1 MAFSVAWRILTYQK
15 GRTALAVGGI
25 FVAILLIFVE
35 LGFFIAVPQGGLLI
49 YDHMRFDLLV
59 TSNRYVYQT
68 ESGTFARDRLAQVR
82 ANPDVAWASAV
93 YIGGTKWQD
102 PDGGQ
107 RIDASVIGFDPDYSI
122 FTVPDILAQSDVLE
136 RPDTVLVD
144 RQTRSIFGPLDTG
157 RVVDLNGHQGHDRRA
172 LHARHRVSRAWP
184 SCWRARIRFSGFSAP
199 ARARDRAIRSISG
212 SSR

>member
-1 MAFSVAWRILTYQK
+1 MPLHIAWRILTYQK

-59 TSNRYVYQT
+59 TSTRYVYQS

-82 ANPDVAWASAV
+82 ASPEVAQASAV

-102 PDGGQ
+102 PDRRQADRRLGHRFRPGL
-107 RIDASVIGFDPDYSI
+107 RI
-122 FTVPDILAQSDVLE
+122 FTVPDILAQSARSRT
-136 RPDTVLVD
+136 RPTRCWSTARRV
-144 RQTRSIFGPLDTG
+144 RSSARSIPAASSISTGTRSRSAGATRSAPGFSGL
-157 RVVDLNGHQGHDRRA
+157 
-172 LHARHRVSRAWP
+172 P

-199 ARARDRAIRSISG
+199 ARARDRATRSISG